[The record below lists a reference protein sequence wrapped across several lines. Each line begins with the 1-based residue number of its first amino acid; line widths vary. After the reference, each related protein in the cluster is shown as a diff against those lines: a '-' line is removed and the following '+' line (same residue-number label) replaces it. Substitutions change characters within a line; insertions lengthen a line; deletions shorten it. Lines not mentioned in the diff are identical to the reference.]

1 MENLPINPYLEFF
14 KNNKE
19 SLDNE
24 VLNLTKLSY
33 IRFLGENK
41 NCFFFSY
48 KLNRIKVIKFVF
60 NDNDE
65 LVDIF
70 INNKN
75 IILTLNEN
83 LYVAYKIF
91 LGFSDKKDKYR
102 EKIVEMNEDIIDDMA
117 NTFSRIWNKNYYLDD
132 DTRYF

>member
-14 KNNKE
+14 QNNKE

-24 VLNLTKLSY
+24 VLKLKKLSY
-33 IRFLGENK
+33 IRFLGENN

-48 KLNRIKVIKFVF
+48 KLNGIKVIKFVF
-60 NDNDE
+60 NDDDE

-75 IILTLNEN
+75 ERHPKVSLVLSFILL
-83 LYVAYKIF
+83 IQQQ
-91 LGFSDKKDKYR
+91 
-102 EKIVEMNEDIIDDMA
+102 VEPLFVKGAFRLE
-117 NTFSRIWNKNYYLDD
+117 
-132 DTRYF
+132 